1 MIKANKER
9 NIKGIVR
16 ELIDTVLIVCL
27 KKIGINPAINAL
39 ISAIRLF
46 CVSSKDIIYTINTNV
61 DANIFGI
68 IFATNVIGMNILK
81 TAKT

>member
-1 MIKANKER
+1 KQR
-9 NIKGIVR
+9 NINGIVS
-16 ELIDTVLIVCL
+16 ELVDTVLMVCL

-68 IFATNVIGMNILK
+68 IFATNVSGINMLK